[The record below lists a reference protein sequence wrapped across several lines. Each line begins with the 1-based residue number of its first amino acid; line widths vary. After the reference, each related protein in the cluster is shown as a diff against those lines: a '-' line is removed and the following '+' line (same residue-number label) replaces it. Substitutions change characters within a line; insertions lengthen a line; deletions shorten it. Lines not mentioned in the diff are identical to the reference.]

1 MPINLYQTQTM
12 LAAIQLMPK
21 RPTFLR
27 DRYFPTTDKD
37 IFLTEDVLVEYK
49 DEKSRKLA
57 PCVVPM
63 KGGIPVARDGY
74 KTERYTPA
82 NVAPERVLT
91 IDQLNKKQFG
101 ETLFSQ
107 KKPAEREASILK
119 GDIQDLGELID
130 SREEYMA
137 AQTLFNNGY
146 SMKHYADQYGGD
158 KYEEFQIHFYDGER
172 NGAIYTPSN
181 NWTTSTP
188 ATVIMMDLYNMAM
201 MNKKRGLPAIDVL
214 FGEDVAAVLLGNE
227 SLQTLMN
234 NRRLDLVS
242 INPTELPQGVTSYG
256 KINCMG
262 VVLELF
268 CCAETYVDEAG
279 VDQTYIPKKQIVVTA
294 PAVGRT
300 LYGAVTQIEESDRAF
315 HTYAAPRVPHIVT
328 NVKDGIRTLTEKA
341 KPLTVPNFQNSSISA
356 TVLD

>member
-1 MPINLYQTQTM
+1 MPINIYQTQTM
-12 LAAIQLMPK
+12 LAAMQLMPK

-27 DRYFPTTDKD
+27 DRYFPTTDRD
-37 IFLTEDVLVEYK
+37 VFVTEDVLVEFK

-74 KTERYTPA
+74 KTVRYTPA

-107 KKPAEREASILK
+107 KSPEQREASILA
-119 GDIQDLGELID
+119 GDIKDLGELID
-130 SREEYMA
+130 SREEFMA

-158 KYEEFQIHFYDGER
+158 KYEEYKINFYDGES
-172 NGAIYTPSN
+172 NGAVYTLSTK
-181 NWTTSTP
+181 WTTSTP
-188 ATVIMMDLYNMAM
+188 ATTIMKDLYNMAM
-201 MNKKRGLPAIDVL
+201 MNKKRGLPATDVV
-214 FGEDVAAVLLGNE
+214 FGEDVASVLLGNQ
-227 SLQTLMN
+227 SFQDLMDN
-234 NRRLDLVS
+234 KRLDLIA
-242 INPTELPQGVTSYG
+242 INPTELPQGVTSFG
-256 KINCMG
+256 KINCLG
-262 VVLELF
+262 IVLEMF
-268 CCAETYVDEAG
+268 CYAETYVDEAG
-279 VDQTYIPKKQIVVTA
+279 VEQTFIPKKQIVVTA

-300 LYGAVTQIEESDRAF
+300 LYGAVTQIEESDREF

-341 KPLTVPNFQNSSISA
+341 KPLTMPNFQNSSISA
-356 TVLD
+356 TVLS

>member
-1 MPINLYQTQTM
+1 MPINIYQTQTM
-12 LAAIQLMPK
+12 LAAMQLMPK

-27 DRYFPTTDKD
+27 DRYFPTTDRD
-37 IFLTEDVLVEYK
+37 IFVTEDVLVEFK

-107 KKPAEREASILK
+107 KAPEQREASILA
-119 GDIQDLGELID
+119 GDIKDLGELID
-130 SREEYMA
+130 SREEFMA

-158 KYEEFQIHFYDGER
+158 KFEEFQIKFYDGEA
-172 NGAIYTPSN
+172 NGAIYTPSTKWN
-181 NWTTSTP
+181 TSTP
-188 ATVIMMDLYNMAM
+188 ATIIMKDLYNMAM
-201 MNKKRGLPAIDVL
+201 MNKKRGLPATDVL
-214 FGEDVAAVLLGNE
+214 FGEDVATILLGNQSFQE
-227 SLQTLMN
+227 LMDN
-234 NRRLDLVS
+234 KRLDL
-242 INPTELPQGVTSYG
+242 IAMNPTELPEGVTAFG
-256 KINCMG
+256 KINCLG
-262 VVLELF
+262 IVLEMF
-268 CCAETYVDEAG
+268 CYAETYVDEAG
-279 VDQTYIPKKQIVVTA
+279 VEQTFIPKKQIAVTA
-294 PAVGRT
+294 PSVGRT
-300 LYGAVTQIEESDRAF
+300 LYGAVTQIEEADREF
-315 HTYAAPRVPHIVT
+315 HTYASSRVPHIVT

-356 TVLD
+356 TVLS